1 MPSMDENPYESPK
14 QPGSP
19 TSGSRKLVLAI
30 VLGIL
35 TVPAMGIAFFTTCL
49 ASFAVTQ
56 SDGSLIVGGIGA
68 LLAGIVM
75 ICFIVRAAKR
85 RPD

>member
-1 MPSMDENPYESPK
+1 MDENPYESPK
-14 QPGSP
+14 HQGSP
-19 TSGSRKLVLAI
+19 ASGSRKMVLAI

-35 TVPAMGIAFFTTCL
+35 TIPAMGIAFFTTCL

-56 SDGSLIVGGIGA
+56 SDGSLIAGAIGA
-68 LLAGIVM
+68 IAAGAAMVY
-75 ICFIVRAAKR
+75 FVVRAARR